1 VTSPDFATAVERLLT
16 QVGHWEQ
23 SRWWTHVPAAASP
36 PALSSPPAPTSRW
49 TEASAPA
56 TARPPA
62 AAGYATL
69 TKGDL
74 LYVLVQRLADLGA
87 DAEHRPHRPVPRLND
102 LALPDQLR
110 VVADDLL
117 AAAPPAPTL
126 KLAAEETTT
135 THRSL

>member
-1 VTSPDFATAVERLLT
+1 MTAQDFATVVDRLLN

-23 SRWWTHVPAAASP
+23 SRWWTH
-36 PALSSPPAPTSRW
+36 T
-49 TEASAPA
+49 
-56 TARPPA
+56 PA
-62 AAGYATL
+62 AAGSSAPARSVPP

-87 DAEHRPHRPVPRLND
+87 DAEHRPRRPVPRLND

-110 VVADDLL
+110 VMADDLL
-117 AAAPPAPTL
+117 AAAPPDPTL